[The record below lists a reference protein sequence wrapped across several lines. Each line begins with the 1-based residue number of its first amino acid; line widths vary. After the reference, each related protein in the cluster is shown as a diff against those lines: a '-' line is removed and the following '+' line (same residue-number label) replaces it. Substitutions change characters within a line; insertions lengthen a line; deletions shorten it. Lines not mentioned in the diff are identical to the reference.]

1 VIFVTILSFAVYA
14 GLQLAGAGVFAVV
27 GRAMGRDWG
36 RVKVLSA
43 SFASG
48 NRNLAILIAVLLPA
62 IDPDTMLYFVV
73 GQFPIYLMPAVW
85 RQLAKRLLPA

>member
-1 VIFVTILSFAVYA
+1 
-14 GLQLAGAGVFAVV
+14 
-27 GRAMGRDWG
+27 MGRDWG